1 MEDYFHVD
9 GKIRKII
16 FIETFL
22 ISSKRNFEKSFSFS
36 KKDLQFVHNK
46 YLEEYFHMDKNIG
59 KIILKIFL
67 ILYALLSLSDF
78 SIYLN
83 YQKD

>member
-22 ISSKRNFEKSFSFS
+22 ILSKLNFKKSFSFS
-36 KKDLQFVHNK
+36 KKDLQFVHDK
-46 YLEEYFHMDKNIG
+46 YLEEYFHMDENIENIFNFI
-59 KIILKIFL
+59 KIIKVDIH
-67 ILYALLSLSDF
+67 
-78 SIYLN
+78 
-83 YQKD
+83 